1 MTRRV
6 PSIEGRGIRGIFPS
20 ALVVLL
26 SAAAVSSCG
35 PVPDSGEANA
45 EPNASPSERVFSTA
59 RLVEVSVEMDPDDWD
74 ALRYEGRSFSALAEN
89 CSAPS
94 EFLYTDF
101 MATATVDGERLP
113 RVEVRKKGFFG
124 SLSLSRPS
132 LKIQFNEFVERQH
145 LDGVRRVTLNNNLQ
159 DPSNVFQCL
168 AYQLFAAAGVPTSV
182 CGFARVAVN
191 GQDLGVYTTLET
203 YDRAF
208 LARHFPSAEGKL
220 YEGQLS
226 DFRTNWVETF
236 ENKLQKGYDE
246 KRELYELT
254 RALRA
259 DDEDLLE
266 LVEPLIDIDA
276 YLTFWAA
283 ENLIGHWDGYNGNT
297 NNFFLYLEP
306 TTKKFYFIPWG
317 TDGAFGVSPFATRP
331 APVSVTAFSML
342 PSRLYGLPE
351 IRTRY
356 FARLRELLDT
366 VWDEEAIIAEIDR
379 FAAVLSPHANETWV
393 ENLRTYVGGRR
404 GMIEAELAIGEPVWD
419 FPLSFPDDQCFTTQP
434 EMHATFSTTWGTASR
449 LIPFGQ
455 GEADLSIIIDGEEQ
469 TCDVLT
475 AIAGPSVEF
484 RNQPSVSIIGM
495 RTDGTMLLVLLVFEE
510 FAFAPGSPEF
520 HGFSTFGAVAEIV
533 PGNPL
538 PVILG
543 ALAEGTMR
551 LDAASMEPGAPVTGE
566 LTALWFSQ

>member
-1 MTRRV
+1 MTRRA
-6 PSIEGRGIRGIFPS
+6 PSIDGSGVRGIVPG
-20 ALVVLL
+20 ALALFL
-26 SAAAVSSCG
+26 GAALVSSCS
-35 PVPDSGEANA
+35 PVA
-45 EPNASPSERVFSTA
+45 EPGDRTLDPQERVFSTA
-59 RLVEVSVEMDPDDWD
+59 RLVDVSVEIDPDDWD
-74 ALRYEGRSFSALAEN
+74 VLRYEGRSFAALAEN
-89 CSAPS
+89 CAAPS

-101 MATATVDGERLP
+101 MATVTIDGERLP

-132 LKIQFNEFVERQH
+132 LKIQFNEFVQRQH
-145 LDGVRRVTLNNNLQ
+145 LAGVRRVTLNNNLQ
-159 DPSNVFQCL
+159 DPSNIFQCL

-182 CGFARVAVN
+182 CGFARVTVN

-220 YEGQLS
+220 YEGQIS
-226 DFRTNWVETF
+226 DFRTGWVETF

-266 LVEPLIDIDA
+266 LVEPLIDMDA
-276 YLTFWAA
+276 YLSFWAA

-342 PSRLYGLPE
+342 PYRLYGLPE

-393 ENLRTYVGGRR
+393 ENLRTYVRGRR
-404 GMIEAELAIGEPVWD
+404 RAIEAELAVGEPVWD
-419 FPLSFPDDQCFTTQP
+419 FPLSFPDDQCFTTHP
-434 EMHATFSTTWGTASR
+434 EMHASFSTTWGTASA

-455 GEADLSIIIDGEEQ
+455 GEADLRIIIDGEEQ
-469 TCDVLT
+469 TFSLLT
-475 AIAGPSVEF
+475 AIAGPSAEV
-484 RNQPSVSIIGM
+484 RDQPSVQIIGL
-495 RTDGTMLLVLLVFEE
+495 RPDGTVLAVLLVFEE
-510 FAFAPGSPEF
+510 FAFTPGAPVF
-520 HGFSTFGAVAEIV
+520 HGFSTAGIVAEIV
-533 PGNPL
+533 PGNPQPL
-538 PVILG
+538 ILG
-543 ALAEGTMR
+543 FLSEGSIY
-551 LDAASMEPGAPVTGE
+551 LEAASMEEGAPVKGE
-566 LTALWFSQ
+566 VTALWFSL